1 MRIIPKKIKVKNTVW
16 KCYSMV
22 DIIVALV
29 VFAIIFIAVT
39 VKSWVFAAIMGV
51 VAVIMFMPTQ
61 DGIFYSCIFENIKF
75 LFAKKKYTLTAK
87 SAKENVDTLIGLK
100 EIKPSGLL
108 VYSGGM
114 FGRVIKVGQKNFGI
128 EDAAEQN
135 IDINYL
141 ANALK
146 LLDGT
151 QSADIVKID
160 RPVTLDGF
168 SGELFDKLTAVQ
180 NGLDENAVKEIKSN
194 ILRERIDRIDKMNNI
209 RKQYISDYY
218 IVVYGKNELDLENT
232 AINVSSEIN
241 KCGLSSK
248 MLESREAAVFLK
260 YNFSRNFDEREV
272 NEIEADKLTEW
283 VKPKVVEFKANKYT
297 IDGVDAAVLTVAD
310 YPLRVKNAWGAELFN
325 IPNTKVVMHIK
336 PVDKFKAIKRID
348 KCIGE
353 METKQI
359 LSEKASESNS
369 AETHR
374 ETMNALLDSLQ
385 TENES
390 LLDVTLTVT
399 AYNYLAD
406 ENYKKTARRA
416 MLTGNF
422 KPSMLYGLQIE
433 GFKSANISPMTTL
446 SKYERGINSSSLA
459 AVFPF
464 VRTCVMDDGGIMLG
478 ENRTN
483 GYPFIFNLWKRGNLY
498 QNSNAMIIGK
508 SGSGKSFFLKN
519 LILNEWA
526 NGTRVIVLDP
536 EAEYLALSRNL
547 YGNIIDVGNAREGR
561 INPFHIYKVLTEDG
575 SVADPTVTFN
585 THLKMLES
593 FFKIVLADAPT
604 DVIELINNLAV
615 ETYEKMGITE
625 TTDCSN
631 FPADYFPLFSDL
643 LDTLQ
648 AKDKSSMDALTLR
661 DMRTAELYLTKFVT
675 GRYSDI
681 WNAPSTLTTQASLI
695 DFNFQSL
702 FANKNNVVANAQML
716 LVFRFIEQEVI
727 NAREKNKNGANL
739 RTLII
744 ADEAHLYIDPKF
756 PIALDFFYS
765 MSKRIRKYNGS
776 FIPETQNIA
785 DWNANEEL
793 RGKTSAI
800 IKNSQY
806 TFIFKLSAPDM
817 KDVLD
822 VYSAGDGFN
831 TEEQRMIISAV
842 TGQAFFIGST
852 ELRAC
857 IRITAGE
864 YMQDLFNEEIKK
876 EEEQI
881 ENENKS

>member
-39 VKSWVFAAIMGV
+39 VKNWAFAAIMGV
-51 VAVIMFMPTQ
+51 VAVVMFMPTQ

-75 LFAKKKYTLTAK
+75 LFAQKHYTLDSK
-87 SAKENVDTLIGLK
+87 NAKENVDTLVGLK
-100 EIKPSGLL
+100 EIKDNGLL
-108 VYSGGM
+108 VYSGGYY
-114 FGRVIKVGQKNFGI
+114 GRVIKVGQKNFGI
-128 EDAAEQN
+128 EDTAEQN

-168 SGELFDKLTAVQ
+168 SGELFDRLTAVQ
-180 NGLDENAVKEIKSN
+180 NGEEESGVKDTKVK
-194 ILRERIDRIDKMNNI
+194 ILRERIDRIDRMNNI

-218 IVVYGKNELDLENT
+218 IVVYGKNEIDLENT
-232 AINVSSEIN
+232 AINIASEIN
-241 KCGLSSK
+241 KCGLGTK
-248 MLESREAAVFLK
+248 MLGNRETAVFLK
-260 YNFSRNFDEREV
+260 YSFSHSFDEREV
-272 NEIEADKLTEW
+272 QNVAADKLTEW
-283 VKPKVVEFKANKYT
+283 VKPKELVFHANKYT
-297 IDGVDAAVLTVAD
+297 IDGVEASVLTVAD

-325 IPNTKVVMHIK
+325 IPNTKVVMHVK

-359 LSEKASESNS
+359 LSEKASEQSS

-390 LLDVTLTVT
+390 LMDVTLTVT
-399 AYNYLAD
+399 AYNYDGNAS
-406 ENYKKTARRA
+406 YKKAARQK

-433 GFKSANISPMTTL
+433 GFKSANISPVSTL

-464 VRTCVMDDGGIMLG
+464 VRTCVMDEGGIMLG

-526 NGTRVIVLDP
+526 NGTRVVVLDP
-536 EAEYLALSRNL
+536 EAEYLALTRNL

-575 SVADPTVTFN
+575 TPADPAVTFN

-593 FFKIVLADAPT
+593 FFKIVLADAPV

-625 TTDCSN
+625 NTDCSN

-643 LDTLQ
+643 LETLQ
-648 AKDKSSMDALTLR
+648 EKDKSGLDALTLR
-661 DMRTAELYLTKFVT
+661 DMRTAELYLQKFVA

-727 NAREKNKNGANL
+727 NAREANKNGKNL
-739 RTLII
+739 RTMIVC
-744 ADEAHLYIDPKF
+744 DEAHLFIDAKF

-765 MSKRIRKYNGS
+765 MSKRIRKYGGS
-776 FIPETQNIA
+776 IIPATQNIA

-822 VYSAGDGFN
+822 VYSAGDSFN
-831 TEEQRMIISAV
+831 QEEQRMIIAAV

-857 IRITAGE
+857 IRITAGD
-864 YMQDLFNEEIKK
+864 YMQGLFDEENKK

-881 ENENKS
+881 ED

>member
-16 KCYSMV
+16 KCYSMA

-39 VKSWVFAAIMGV
+39 AKNWAFAAIMGI
-51 VAVIMFMPTQ
+51 VAVVMFMPTS
-61 DGIFYSCIFENIKF
+61 DGIFYTCIFENIKF
-75 LFAKKKYTLTAK
+75 LFSKKRYTANAK
-87 SAKENVDTLIGLK
+87 SPKEHIDTLVGLK
-100 EIKPSGLL
+100 EIKDNGLL
-108 VYSGGM
+108 VYNGGQ

-128 EDAAEQN
+128 EDVTEQN

-160 RPVTLDGF
+160 RPVTLDKF
-168 SGELFDKLTAVQ
+168 SGELFDKLAAVQ
-180 NGLDENAVKEIKSN
+180 NGLDDNAVKEIKSA
-194 ILRERIDRIDKMNNI
+194 ILQERIDRIDKLNNI

-218 IVVYGKNELDLENT
+218 IVVYGKNEIDLENMS
-232 AINVSSEIN
+232 IGISSELN
-241 KCGLSSK
+241 KCGLSTK
-248 MLESREAAVFLK
+248 MLGQREAAVFLK
-260 YNFSRNFDEREV
+260 YTYSRNFDEREV
-272 NEIEADKLTEW
+272 NDIPEEKLVEW
-283 VKPKVVEFKANKYT
+283 IKPKVVEFKSNKYV
-297 IDGVDAAVLTVAD
+297 IDGTEAAVLTIAD
-310 YPLRVKNAWGAELFN
+310 YPLRVRNAWGADLFN

-348 KCIGE
+348 RCIGE

-359 LSEKASESNS
+359 LSDKASEASS
-369 AETHR
+369 AQTHR

-399 AYNYLAD
+399 AYNYLEDA
-406 ENYKKTARRA
+406 NYKKTVRRA
-416 MLTGNF
+416 LMTGNF
-422 KPSMLYGLQIE
+422 KPSMLYGMQIA
-433 GFKSANISPMTTL
+433 GFKSANISPVSAL
-446 SKYERGINSSSLA
+446 SKFERGINSSSLA

-464 VRTCVMDDGGIMLG
+464 VRTFVMDEGGILLG
-478 ENRTN
+478 ENKSNR
-483 GYPFIFNLWKRGNLY
+483 YPFIFNLWKRGNLY

-526 NGTRVIVLDP
+526 NGTRVVVLDP
-536 EAEYLALSRNL
+536 EAEYLTLTRNL
-547 YGNIIDVGNAREGR
+547 CGNIIDVGNAKEGR

-575 SVADPTVTFN
+575 TAADSKVTFN

-593 FFKIVLADAPT
+593 FFKIVLADAPV
-604 DVIELINNLAV
+604 DVLEIINNLAV
-615 ETYEKMGITE
+615 ETYERKGITE
-625 TTDCSN
+625 NTDCTN
-631 FPADYFPLFSDL
+631 FTAEQFPLFSDL
-643 LDTLQ
+643 LETLQ
-648 AKDKSSMDALTLR
+648 LKDRASMDAFTAR
-661 DMRTAELYLTKFVT
+661 DMRTAELYLQKFVN

-681 WNAPSTLTTQASLI
+681 WNAPSTLHSSAALI

-727 NAREKNKNGANL
+727 NARESNKIGKNL
-739 RTLII
+739 RTMIVC
-744 ADEAHLYIDPKF
+744 DEAHLFIDAKF
-756 PIALDFFYS
+756 PIALDFFFS
-765 MSKRIRKYNGS
+765 MSKRIRKYGGS
-776 FIPETQNIA
+776 FIPATQNIA

-822 VYSAGDGFN
+822 VYSAGDSFN
-831 TEEQRMIISAV
+831 NEEQRMIISAV
-842 TGQAFFIGST
+842 TGQAFFVGST

-857 IRITAGE
+857 IKILSGDYAIS
-864 YMQDLFNEEIKK
+864 LFDDQSKK
-876 EEEQI
+876 EEQS
-881 ENENKS
+881 N

>member
-16 KCYSMV
+16 RCYSMT

-29 VFAIIFIAVT
+29 VFAIIFVAVT
-39 VKSWVFAAIMGV
+39 TNKWVFAAIMGL
-51 VAVIMFMPTQ
+51 VAVVMFMPTQ

-75 LFAKKKYTLTAK
+75 LFAKKRYTLAAK
-87 SAKENVDTLIGLK
+87 SVKENVDTLVGLK
-100 EIKPSGLL
+100 EIKENGLL
-108 VYSGGM
+108 VYSGGYV
-114 FGRVIKVGQKNFGI
+114 GRVIKVGQKNFGI
-128 EDAAEQN
+128 EDTVEQN

-151 QSADIVKID
+151 QEADIVKID

-180 NGLDENAVKEIKSN
+180 EGMDENAVKEIKAN
-194 ILRERIDRIDKMNNI
+194 ILRERIDRIDRMNNI

-218 IVVYGKNELDLENT
+218 IVVYGRNEIDLENT
-232 AINVSSEIN
+232 AINIASEIN
-241 KCGLSSK
+241 KCGLSTK
-248 MLESREAAVFLK
+248 MLESRETAVFLK
-260 YNFSRNFDEREV
+260 YNFSRDFDEREV
-272 NEIEADKLTEW
+272 RDVPSDKLTEW
-283 VKPKVVEFKANKYT
+283 VKPKEIVFHANKYT
-297 IDGVDAAVLTVAD
+297 IDGVEAAVLTVAD

-325 IPNTKVVMHIK
+325 IPNTKVVMHVK

-390 LLDVTLTVT
+390 LMDVTLTVT
-399 AYNYLAD
+399 AYNYLSD
-406 ENYKKTARRA
+406 ENYKKNARRA

-433 GFKSANISPMTTL
+433 GFKSANISPVSTL

-464 VRTCVMDDGGIMLG
+464 VRTCVMDEGGIMLG
-478 ENRTN
+478 ENKTN

-526 NGTRVIVLDP
+526 NGTRVVVLDP
-536 EAEYLALSRNL
+536 EAEYLAFTRNL

-575 SVADPTVTFN
+575 IPADPAVTFN

-593 FFKIVLADAPT
+593 FFRIVLADAPV

-625 TTDCSN
+625 NTDCSS
-631 FPADYFPLFSDL
+631 FPADYFPVFSDL
-643 LDTLQ
+643 LETLQ
-648 AKDKSSMDALTLR
+648 EKDKSSLDALTLR
-661 DMRTAELYLTKFVT
+661 DMRTAELYLQKFVT

-727 NAREKNKNGANL
+727 NAREANKNGKNL
-739 RTLII
+739 RTMIVC
-744 ADEAHLYIDPKF
+744 DEAHLFIDAKF

-765 MSKRIRKYNGS
+765 MSKRIRKYGGS
-776 FIPETQNIA
+776 FIPATQNIA

-831 TEEQRMIISAV
+831 QEEQRMIIAAV

-857 IRITAGE
+857 IRITAGD
-864 YMQDLFNEEIKK
+864 YMQGLFNEENKK

-881 ENENKS
+881 ED

>member
-1 MRIIPKKIKVKNTVW
+1 MRYIPKKIKVKNTVW
-16 KCYSMV
+16 KCYSMIDV
-22 DIIVALV
+22 IVALA

-39 VKSWVFAAIMGV
+39 LKNWVFAAIMGIAAV
-51 VAVIMFMPTQ
+51 VLFMPTQ
-61 DGIFYSCIFENIKF
+61 DGIFYTVIFGNIKF
-75 LFAKKKYTLTAK
+75 LFAKKRYTQDSK
-87 SAKENVDTLIGLK
+87 SVKENVDALIGLK
-100 EIKPSGLL
+100 EIKDNGLL
-108 VYSGGM
+108 VYGGGNY
-114 FGRVIKVGQKNFGI
+114 GRVIKVGQKNFGI
-128 EDAAEQN
+128 EDTAEQN
-135 IDINYL
+135 IDIGYF

-160 RPVTLDGF
+160 RPVTLDKF
-168 SGELFDKLTAVQ
+168 SGELFDRLTAVQ
-180 NGLDENAVKEIKSN
+180 NGADENAVKAIKAD

-218 IVVYGKNELDLENT
+218 IVVYGKNELDLENL
-232 AINVSSEIN
+232 AINVSAEIN
-241 KCGLSSK
+241 KCGLGTK
-248 MLESREAAVFLK
+248 MLGLRDAAVFLK
-260 YNFSRNFDEREV
+260 YSFSHNFDERAV
-272 NEIEADKLTEW
+272 QDIPSDKLIEW
-283 VKPKVVEFKANKYT
+283 VKPKEIEFRANKYT
-297 IDGVDAAVLTVAD
+297 IDGVEAATLTVAD

-359 LSEKASESNS
+359 LSEKASESLG

-374 ETMNALLDSLQ
+374 DTMNALLESLQ

-390 LLDVTLTVT
+390 LMDVTLTVT

-406 ENYKKTARRA
+406 ENYKKNVRRA

-422 KPSMLYGLQIE
+422 KPSMMYGLQID
-433 GFKSANISPMTTL
+433 GFKSANISPMSSL
-446 SKYERGINSSSLA
+446 AKYERGINSSSLA

-464 VRTCVMDDGGIMLG
+464 VRTSVMDDGGIMLG

-498 QNSNAMIIGK
+498 QNSNAFVIGK
-508 SGSGKSFFLKN
+508 SGSGKSYFLKN
-519 LILNEWA
+519 LILNEWT
-526 NGTRVIVLDP
+526 NGTRVVVLDP
-536 EAEYLALSRNL
+536 EAEYLALTRNL
-547 YGNIIDVGNAREGR
+547 YGNIIDVGNAKEGR

-575 SVADPTVTFN
+575 SVAAPAVTFN

-604 DVIELINNLAV
+604 DVIELINNLTV

-625 TTDCSN
+625 NTDCSN

-643 LDTLQ
+643 LETLQ
-648 AKDKSSMDALTLR
+648 EKDKSGMDALTLR
-661 DMRTAELYLTKFVT
+661 DMRTAELYLKKFVD

-681 WNAPSTLTTQASLI
+681 WNAPSTLTTQANLI

-727 NAREKNKNGANL
+727 NAREANKNGKNL
-739 RTLII
+739 RTMIVC
-744 ADEAHLYIDPKF
+744 DEAHLFIDAKY

-765 MSKRIRKYNGS
+765 MSKRIRKYGGS
-776 FIPETQNIA
+776 FIPATQNIA

-831 TEEQRMIISAV
+831 QEEQRMIISAV

-864 YMQDLFNEEIKK
+864 YMQGLFDEENKK
-876 EEEQI
+876 EEETI
-881 ENENKS
+881 

>member
-39 VKSWVFAAIMGV
+39 VKNWVFAAIMGV
-51 VAVIMFMPTQ
+51 VAVVMFMPTQ

-75 LFAKKKYTLTAK
+75 LFAKKHYTLDSK
-87 SAKENVDTLIGLK
+87 NAKENVDTLVGLK
-100 EIKPSGLL
+100 EIKDNGLL
-108 VYSGGM
+108 VYNGGYY
-114 FGRVIKVGQKNFGI
+114 GRVIKVGQKNFGI
-128 EDAAEQN
+128 EDTVEQN

-151 QSADIVKID
+151 QTADIVKID

-180 NGLDENAVKEIKSN
+180 NSDEESSVKDTKVK
-194 ILRERIDRIDKMNNI
+194 ILRERIDRIDRMNNI

-218 IVVYGKNELDLENT
+218 IVVYGKNEIDLENT
-232 AINVSSEIN
+232 AINIASEIN
-241 KCGLSSK
+241 KCGLGTK
-248 MLESREAAVFLK
+248 MLGNRETAVFLR

-272 NEIEADKLTEW
+272 QNVAADKLTEW
-283 VKPKVVEFKANKYT
+283 VKPKELVFHANKYT
-297 IDGVDAAVLTVAD
+297 IDGVEAAVLTVAD

-325 IPNTKVVMHIK
+325 IPNTKVVMHVK

-359 LSEKASESNS
+359 LSDKASESNS

-390 LLDVTLTVT
+390 LMDVTLTVT
-399 AYNYLAD
+399 AYNYIAD
-406 ENYKKTARRA
+406 ENYKKNARRA

-433 GFKSANISPMTTL
+433 GFKSANISPVSTL

-464 VRTCVMDDGGIMLG
+464 VRTCVMDEGGIMLG
-478 ENRTN
+478 ENRMN

-526 NGTRVIVLDP
+526 NGTRVVVLDP
-536 EAEYLALSRNL
+536 EAEYLALTRNL

-575 SVADPTVTFN
+575 TPADPAVTFN

-593 FFKIVLADAPT
+593 FFKIVLADAPV

-625 TTDCSN
+625 NTDCSN

-643 LDTLQ
+643 LETLQ
-648 AKDKSSMDALTLR
+648 EKDKSGLDALTLR
-661 DMRTAELYLTKFVT
+661 DMRTAELYLQKFVA

-727 NAREKNKNGANL
+727 NAREANKNGKNL
-739 RTLII
+739 RTMIVC
-744 ADEAHLYIDPKF
+744 DEAHLFIDAKF

-765 MSKRIRKYNGS
+765 MSKRIRKYGGS
-776 FIPETQNIA
+776 FIPATQNIA

-822 VYSAGDGFN
+822 VYSAGDSFN
-831 TEEQRMIISAV
+831 QEEQRMIIAAV

-857 IRITAGE
+857 VRITAGD
-864 YMQDLFNEEIKK
+864 YMQGLFDEENKK

-881 ENENKS
+881 ED